1 MDNNIKTASGAALNN
16 DLIEQVLS
24 SSETKTD
31 LVTVT
36 YPSNVLVNLPGGYLT
51 PTGEVIKTAEVRELT
66 GKDEEFISKSGTL
79 GKAFSTILT
88 RATVKVGEQK
98 VDEVIFDNLLAGD
111 RDSLMLGIFKATFGK
126 EAELPGYC
134 SECNEIKTASVD
146 VDRDVPVKV
155 LIDPIQDRRFT
166 VQGKSSEYLVAL
178 PNGAAQRELISN
190 SDKTGPELTTIL
202 LGNCIMEIDGRPV
215 ISKMQAQNL
224 PLLDRRKISE
234 ELDKRS
240 PGPQFQ
246 DLELDC
252 PDCEGKVVVPFNLG
266 ALFRV

>member
-1 MDNNIKTASGAALNN
+1 MENNIKTASGAELNN
-16 DLIEQVLS
+16 DIINQVLAA
-24 SSETKTD
+24 SEPQSEVITI
-31 LVTVT
+31 T

-79 GKAFSTILT
+79 AKAFSTILT

-111 RDSLMLGIFKATFGK
+111 RDALMLGIFKATFGA

-134 SECNEIKTASVD
+134 DDCLEIKTAAVN

-155 LIDPIQDRRFT
+155 LVDPIQDRRFT
-166 VQGKSSEYLVAL
+166 VQGKVNEYLVSL
-178 PNGAAQRELISN
+178 PTGAAQRELIAN
-190 SDKTGPELTTIL
+190 VDKTGPELTTIL
-202 LGNCIMEIDGRPV
+202 LGSTIMEIDGRPV

-246 DLELDC
+246 DLVLDC

-266 ALFRV
+266 ALFRL